1 MRTLRSL
8 ITLAGERWSVKA
20 CWSSEEPERLQAY
33 PEQRGRTHVEAG
45 RPMGVVDVT
54 ASISSY
60 KTPRGSDGHRGGKT
74 RRGERE
80 CDPSRGSRFAAKT
93 PGPGSLRREVTDTPR
108 YVNIAG
114 HVRWSGPCTL
124 GNPPSRMDTW
134 GNTREIGRPPPP
146 HPFNTP
152 PCSSGSWNNTGPCSH
167 RKTSWLPRLFVCVWM
182 DNDSVNTM
190 TRLWEKVWSD
200 DFWWHFRDLTSRPGF
215 LGVVR
220 QTHC

>member
-1 MRTLRSL
+1 MRKLRSL

-45 RPMGVVDVT
+45 RLMGVVDVT

-93 PGPGSLRREVTDTPR
+93 PGPGFSSERGDRYSEVCQHSGTRTLVGPL
-108 YVNIAG
+108 
-114 HVRWSGPCTL
+114 HVRQSSVPNGHMREHKGDWKA
-124 GNPPSRMDTW
+124 PP
-134 GNTREIGRPPPP
+134 
-146 HPFNTP
+146 TP
-152 PCSSGSWNNTGPCSH
+152 P
-167 RKTSWLPRLFVCVWM
+167 F
-182 DNDSVNTM
+182 
-190 TRLWEKVWSD
+190 
-200 DFWWHFRDLTSRPGF
+200 
-215 LGVVR
+215 
-220 QTHC
+220 

>member
-45 RPMGVVDVT
+45 RLMGVVDVT

-60 KTPRGSDGHRGGKT
+60 KTPRGSDGHRGGKM

-114 HVRWSGPCTL
+114 RVRWSGPCTL

-134 GNTREIGRPPPP
+134 EGTQGRLEGPPPP
-146 HPFNTP
+146 PLLIHLPVPVEAETTLGLVHIGRLP
-152 PCSSGSWNNTGPCSH
+152 DSPDSSYACG
-167 RKTSWLPRLFVCVWM
+167 R
-182 DNDSVNTM
+182 TM
-190 TRLWEKVWSD
+190 TVWTQWLDYEKKSEVMICGG
-200 DFWWHFRDLTSRPGF
+200 TS
-215 LGVVR
+215 V
-220 QTHC
+220 T